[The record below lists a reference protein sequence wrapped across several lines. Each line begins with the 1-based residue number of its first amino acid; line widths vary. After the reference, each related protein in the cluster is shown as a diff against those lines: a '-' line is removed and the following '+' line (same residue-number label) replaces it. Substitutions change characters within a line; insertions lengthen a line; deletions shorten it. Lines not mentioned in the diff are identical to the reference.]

1 MKQETYTTIRN
12 TVKEQFLKKLQE
24 SLDNRLNEDLKK
36 GDSFKLNGMSP
47 QTLAKMIASKY
58 GASPADFVPGKNG
71 TIVYQ
76 PKRTAKPKP
85 QTISKP
91 ENMSVEEYK
100 EKFVIPM
107 NPDLKDLEDEEWRPV
122 PNKGR
127 YFGGEAD
134 YGNYY
139 EISNLGRLRTINLQN
154 AAKSSISCGYDAPT
168 RKAMQFH
175 LNHKSG
181 MNTCPDVKYMV
192 ADAFLGEHDLES
204 NMVVHIDGDYHN
216 NRADNLKWVPRKKKG
231 KEMNIND
238 IVNESINRFLK
249 ESFSSRYQ
257 NAIDTIDYYLN
268 LESEKGHL
276 SEEQLEQLSD
286 VVHWL
291 NRHCGNKQYHISQ
304 WADAGQDLLDKYSSQ
319 YEFDFNPDTF
329 DNYKEEEGDFDELD
343 EKKNNSIEI
352 NPENKGKFTAT
363 KKRTGKSTEELTH
376 SKNPLTR
383 KRAIF
388 AQNAKKWN
396 KKKNTNESTI
406 GRIIREELE
415 NMSADTDTQN
425 ARPKWMDILDAINAA
440 GVNHAP
446 KTQQSQATPKPEP
459 EPIQQQAQQTEPE
472 MPQPKASANEYQIG
486 KYTFNPY
493 THTLI
498 GPNGT
503 VKIRPQYSNILNAL
517 CQNMGEEV
525 ELAKMFDISDDRK
538 MRTAISM
545 MRKLFMDDPNVKIQ
559 YYGGAVQYGG
569 KGKLVVNQEGL
580 NESEEIEDEE
590 NDYFRDFV
598 DVLEQCGWAYY
609 DFQDVQSK
617 STGKTGTRFSLG
629 KNNSKACTAEE
640 LKEHILQTIPQQYVV
655 FGNAQHRYAPE
666 LNKMT
671 VVILDA

>member
-1 MKQETYTTIRN
+1 MP
-12 TVKEQFLKKLQE
+12 
-24 SLDNRLNEDLKK
+24 
-36 GDSFKLNGMSP
+36 P

-58 GASPADFVPGKNG
+58 GVNPADFLVGKNG

-192 ADAFLGEHDLES
+192 ADAFLGEHDLEN

-216 NRADNLKWVPRKKKG
+216 NRADNLKWVHRKKKG
-231 KEMNIND
+231 KEMNINN
-238 IVNESINRFLK
+238 IANETVNRTLR
-249 ESFSSRYQ
+249 ESFETKYE
-257 NAIDTIDYYLN
+257 NAIDTIEYYLN
-268 LESEKGHL
+268 MCSDGHQL
-276 SEEQLEQLSD
+276 SQQQCEQLSNIVD
-286 VVHWL
+286 WL
-291 NRHCGNKQYHISQ
+291 KET
-304 WADAGQDLLDKYSSQ
+304 DAND
-319 YEFDFNPDTF
+319 NPSTPEWI
-329 DNYKEEEGDFDELD
+329 KAAEEILNQCQPQQIQ
-343 EKKNNSIEI
+343 EKSKSGIEI

-363 KKRTGKSTEELTH
+363 MKRTGKSAEELSH

-383 KRAIF
+383 KRAQF
-388 AQNAKKWN
+388 ALNSRKWN
-396 KKKNTNESTI
+396 KKKNANESTI
-406 GRIIREELE
+406 GRIIKEELE
-415 NMSADTDTQN
+415 NMSAYTDTQN

-446 KTQQSQATPKPEP
+446 KTQQSQTAPKPES
-459 EPIQQQAQQTEPE
+459 EPMQQQAQQTEPE
-472 MPQPKASANEYQIG
+472 TQQPKASANEYQIG

-503 VKIRPQYSNILNAL
+503 VRIRPQYSNILNAL

-525 ELAKMFDISDDRK
+525 ELAKMFNITDDRK
-538 MRTAISM
+538 MRVALSM
-545 MRKLFMDDPNVKIQ
+545 MRKLFADDSSVKIQ
-559 YYGGAVQYGG
+559 YYGG

-580 NESEEIEDEE
+580 NESEETEDEG
-590 NDYFRDFV
+590 NDYFGDFV

-609 DFQDVQSK
+609 NFQDVQSK
-617 STGKTGTRFSLG
+617 STGKTGTRFSLD
-629 KNNSKACTAEE
+629 KYNANACTAEE
-640 LKEHILQTIPQQYVV
+640 LKERILQTIPQQYVV
-655 FGNAQHRYAPE
+655 FGNAQHKYAPE

>member
-1 MKQETYTTIRN
+1 MRENKYNTIRN

-24 SLDNRLNEDLKK
+24 SLNNRLNEDLKK
-36 GDSFKLNGMSP
+36 GDSFKLNGMPP

-58 GASPADFVPGKNG
+58 GVNPADFVTGKNG

-76 PKRTAKPKP
+76 PKRTTKPKP

-107 NPDLKDLEDEEWRPV
+107 NPDLKDLENEEWRPV

-192 ADAFLGEHDLES
+192 ADAFLGEHDLEN

-216 NRADNLKWVPRKKKG
+216 NRADNLKWVHRKKKG
-231 KEMNIND
+231 KEMNINN
-238 IVNESINRFLK
+238 IANETVNRTLR
-249 ESFSSRYQ
+249 ESFETKYE
-257 NAIDTIDYYLN
+257 NAIDTIEYYLN
-268 LESEKGHL
+268 MCSDGHQL
-276 SEEQLEQLSD
+276 SQQQCEQLSNIVD
-286 VVHWL
+286 WL
-291 NRHCGNKQYHISQ
+291 KET
-304 WADAGQDLLDKYSSQ
+304 DAND
-319 YEFDFNPDTF
+319 NPSTPEWI
-329 DNYKEEEGDFDELD
+329 KAAEEILNQCQPQQIQ
-343 EKKNNSIEI
+343 EKSKSGIEI

-363 KKRTGKSTEELTH
+363 MKRTGKSAEELSH

-383 KRAIF
+383 KRAQF
-388 AQNAKKWN
+388 ALNSRKWN
-396 KKKNTNESTI
+396 KKKNANESTI
-406 GRIIREELE
+406 GKIIREELE
-415 NMSADTDTQN
+415 NMPADTGTQN
-425 ARPKWMDILDAINAA
+425 TRPKWMDILDTINAA

-446 KTQQSQATPKPEP
+446 KTQQPQATPKPEP
-459 EPIQQQAQQTEPE
+459 EPMQQQAQQTEPE
-472 MPQPKASANEYQIG
+472 PETEQEPVQQPVQQKPLEKEYQIG

-493 THTLI
+493 THTLTS
-498 GPNGT
+498 PNGS
-503 VKIRPQYSNILNAL
+503 VRLRPTYSNILAEL
-517 CQNMGEEV
+517 CRNMGEV
-525 ELAKMFDISDDRK
+525 TDLATIFGITDFRNLRTPISN
-538 MRTAISM
+538 
-545 MRKLFMDDPNVKIQ
+545 MRKLFVEDPNVKID
-559 YYGGAVQYGG
+559 YYNG
-569 KGKLVVNQEGL
+569 KAKIITGNEGL
-580 NESEEIEDEE
+580 NESEETEDEG
-590 NDYFRDFV
+590 NDYFGDFV

-609 DFQDVQSK
+609 NFQDVQSK
-617 STGKTGTRFSLG
+617 STGKTGTRFSLD
-629 KNNSKACTAEE
+629 KYNANACTAEE
-640 LKEHILQTIPQQYVV
+640 LKERILQTIPQQYVV

>member
-1 MKQETYTTIRN
+1 MKQEIYTTIRN
-12 TVKEQFLKKLQE
+12 AVKEQFLKRLQE

-58 GASPADFVPGKNG
+58 GVNPADFVPGKNG

-76 PKRTAKPKP
+76 PKRAAKPKP

-192 ADAFLGEHDLES
+192 ADAFLGEHDLEN

-216 NRADNLKWVPRKKKG
+216 NRSDNLKWVPRKKKG
-231 KEMNIND
+231 KEMNINN
-238 IVNESINRFLK
+238 IVNETISRILK
-249 ESFSSRYQ
+249 ESFETKYE
-257 NAIDTIDYYLN
+257 NAINTIEYYLN
-268 LESEKGHL
+268 MCSDGHQL
-276 SEEQLEQLSD
+276 SNEQVEQLSNIVD
-286 VVHWL
+286 WL
-291 NRHCGNKQYHISQ
+291 KET
-304 WADAGQDLLDKYSSQ
+304 DAND
-319 YEFDFNPDTF
+319 NPSTPEWI
-329 DNYKEEEGDFDELD
+329 KAAEEILNQCQPQQIQ
-343 EKKNNSIEI
+343 EKSKSGIEI

-396 KKKNTNESTI
+396 KKKNANESTI

-415 NMSADTDTQN
+415 NMSADTDIQN
-425 ARPKWMDILDAINAA
+425 ARPKWMDILDAIDAA

-459 EPIQQQAQQTEPE
+459 EPMQQQAQQTEPE
-472 MPQPKASANEYQIG
+472 TQQPKASANECQIG

-503 VKIRPQYSNILNAL
+503 VRIRPQYSNILNAL

-525 ELAKMFDISDDRK
+525 ELAKMFNITDDRK
-538 MRTAISM
+538 MRVALSM
-545 MRKLFMDDPNVKIQ
+545 MRKLFADDSNVKIQ
-559 YYGGAVQYGG
+559 YYGG

-580 NESEEIEDEE
+580 NESEETEDEG
-590 NDYFRDFV
+590 NDYFGDFV
-598 DVLEQCGWAYY
+598 YVLEQCGWAYY
-609 DFQDVQSK
+609 NFQDVQSK
-617 STGKTGTRFSLG
+617 STGKTGTRFSLD
-629 KNNSKACTAEE
+629 KYNANACTAEE
-640 LKEHILQTIPQQYVV
+640 LKERILQTIPQQYVV

-666 LNKMT
+666 LSRMT
-671 VVILDA
+671 VVLLDA

>member
-1 MKQETYTTIRN
+1 
-12 TVKEQFLKKLQE
+12 
-24 SLDNRLNEDLKK
+24 
-36 GDSFKLNGMSP
+36 
-47 QTLAKMIASKY
+47 
-58 GASPADFVPGKNG
+58 
-71 TIVYQ
+71 
-76 PKRTAKPKP
+76 
-85 QTISKP
+85 
-91 ENMSVEEYK
+91 
-100 EKFVIPM
+100 
-107 NPDLKDLEDEEWRPV
+107 LKDLEDEEWRPV

-192 ADAFLGEHDLES
+192 ADAFLGEHDLEN

-216 NRADNLKWVPRKKKG
+216 NRADNLKWVPRKKKE
-231 KEMNIND
+231 KEMNINN
-238 IVNESINRFLK
+238 IANETVNRTLR
-249 ESFSSRYQ
+249 ESFETKYE
-257 NAIDTIDYYLN
+257 NAIDTIEYYLN
-268 LESEKGHL
+268 MCSDGHQL
-276 SEEQLEQLSD
+276 SQQQCEQLSNIVD
-286 VVHWL
+286 WL
-291 NRHCGNKQYHISQ
+291 KET
-304 WADAGQDLLDKYSSQ
+304 DANDNPSTPEWIEAAEELLNQ
-319 YEFDFNPDTF
+319 CQPQQIQ
-329 DNYKEEEGDFDELD
+329 
-343 EKKNNSIEI
+343 EKLKSGIEI

-363 KKRTGKSTEELTH
+363 MKRTGKSAEELSH

-383 KRAIF
+383 KRAQF
-388 AQNAKKWN
+388 ALNSRKWN
-396 KKKNTNESTI
+396 KKKNANESTI
-406 GRIIREELE
+406 GRIIKEELE
-415 NMSADTDTQN
+415 NMSAYTDTQN

-446 KTQQSQATPKPEP
+446 KTQQSQTAPKPES
-459 EPIQQQAQQTEPE
+459 EPMQQQVQQTEPE
-472 MPQPKASANEYQIG
+472 TQQPKASANEYQIG

-503 VKIRPQYSNILNAL
+503 VRIRPQYSNILNAL

-525 ELAKMFDISDDRK
+525 ELAKMFNITDDRK
-538 MRTAISM
+538 MRVALSM
-545 MRKLFMDDPNVKIQ
+545 MRKLFADDSNVKIQ
-559 YYGGAVQYGG
+559 YYGG

-580 NESEEIEDEE
+580 NESEETEDEG
-590 NDYFRDFV
+590 NDYFGDFV

-609 DFQDVQSK
+609 NFQDVQSK
-617 STGKTGTRFSLG
+617 STGKTGTRFSLD
-629 KNNSKACTAEE
+629 KYKPNACTAEE
-640 LKEHILQTIPQQYVV
+640 LKERILQTIPQQYVV
-655 FGNAQHRYAPE
+655 FGNAQHKYAPE

>member
-1 MKQETYTTIRN
+1 MKQNTYTTIRN

-24 SLDNRLNEDLKK
+24 SLNDRLNEDLKK
-36 GDSFKLNGMSP
+36 GDSFKLNDMSP

-58 GASPADFVPGKNG
+58 GANPADFVPGKNG

-192 ADAFLGEHDLES
+192 ADAFLGEHDLEN

-231 KEMNIND
+231 KEMNISN
-238 IVNESINRFLK
+238 IVNETINRMLR
-249 ESFSSRYQ
+249 ESFETKYE
-257 NAIDTIDYYLN
+257 NAIDTIEYYLN
-268 LESEKGHL
+268 MCSDGHQL
-276 SEEQLEQLSD
+276 SQQQCEQLSNIVD
-286 VVHWL
+286 WL
-291 NRHCGNKQYHISQ
+291 KET
-304 WADAGQDLLDKYSSQ
+304 DAND
-319 YEFDFNPDTF
+319 NPSTPEWIEAA
-329 DNYKEEEGDFDELD
+329 EEILNECQPQQIQ
-343 EKKNNSIEI
+343 EKSNSGIEI

-388 AQNAKKWN
+388 AQNVKKWN
-396 KKKNTNESTI
+396 KKKNANESTI
-406 GRIIREELE
+406 GRIIKEELE

-446 KTQQSQATPKPEP
+446 KTAQQPQPQAQPEQ
-459 EPIQQQAQQTEPE
+459 EPTQQQVQQTEPE
-472 MPQPKASANEYQIG
+472 TQQPKASANEYQIG

-503 VKIRPQYSNILNAL
+503 VRIRPQYSNILNAL

-525 ELAKMFDISDDRK
+525 ELAKMFNITDDRK
-538 MRTAISM
+538 MRVALSM
-545 MRKLFMDDPNVKIQ
+545 MRKLFADDSSVKIQ
-559 YYGGAVQYGG
+559 YYGG

-580 NESEEIEDEE
+580 NESEETEGEG
-590 NDYFRDFV
+590 NDYFGDFV

-609 DFQDVQSK
+609 NFQDVQSK
-617 STGKTGTRFSLG
+617 STGKTGTRFSLD
-629 KNNSKACTAEE
+629 KYNANACTAEE
-640 LKEHILQTIPQQYVV
+640 LKERILQTIPQQYVV

>member
-1 MKQETYTTIRN
+1 MDENTHTTIRN
-12 TVKEQFLKKLQE
+12 TAKKQFLKKLQE
-24 SLDNRLNEDLKK
+24 SLKSRLNEELKK
-36 GDSFKLNGMSP
+36 GDIFNLNGMSP

-58 GASPADFVPGKNG
+58 GASPADFVQGKNG

-91 ENMSVEEYK
+91 EDMSVEEYK

-154 AAKSSISCGYDAPT
+154 AAKSTISCGYDAPT

-192 ADAFLGEHDLES
+192 ADAFLGEHELEN

-231 KEMNIND
+231 KEMNISN
-238 IVNESINRFLK
+238 IVNETINRMLR
-249 ESFSSRYQ
+249 ESFETKYE
-257 NAIDTIDYYLN
+257 NAIDTIEYYLN
-268 LESEKGHL
+268 MCSDGHQL
-276 SEEQLEQLSD
+276 SQQQCEQLSSIVD
-286 VVHWL
+286 WL
-291 NRHCGNKQYHISQ
+291 KET
-304 WADAGQDLLDKYSSQ
+304 DANDNPSTPEWIEAAEELLNQ
-319 YEFDFNPDTF
+319 CQPQQIQ
-329 DNYKEEEGDFDELD
+329 
-343 EKKNNSIEI
+343 EKSKSGIEI

-388 AQNAKKWN
+388 AQNVKKWN
-396 KKKNTNESTI
+396 KKKNANESTI
-406 GRIIREELE
+406 GKIIREELE

-459 EPIQQQAQQTEPE
+459 EPMHQQAQQTEPE
-472 MPQPKASANEYQIG
+472 TPQPKASANEYQIG
-486 KYTFNPY
+486 SYIFNPY
-493 THTLI
+493 THTLT
-498 GPNGT
+498 GSNGSLR
-503 VKIRPQYSNILNAL
+503 IRPQYSNILNAL

-525 ELAKMFDISDDRK
+525 ELAKMFNITDDRK
-538 MRTAISM
+538 MRVALSM
-545 MRKLFMDDPNVKIQ
+545 MRKLFADDSNVKIQ
-559 YYGGAVQYGG
+559 YYGG

-580 NESEEIEDEE
+580 NESEETEDEG
-590 NDYFRDFV
+590 NDYFGDFV
-598 DVLEQCGWAYY
+598 DILEQCGWAYY
-609 DFQDVQSK
+609 NFQDVQSK
-617 STGKTGTRFSLG
+617 PTGKTGTRFSLD
-629 KNNSKACTAEE
+629 KYNTNACTAEE
-640 LKEHILQTIPQQYVV
+640 LKERILQTIPQQYVV

-666 LNKMT
+666 LNRMT

>member
-1 MKQETYTTIRN
+1 MRENTYNAIRN
-12 TVKEQFLKKLQE
+12 VVKKQFLKKLQE

-36 GDSFKLNGMSP
+36 GDSFKLNGMPP

-58 GASPADFVPGKNG
+58 GVNPADFVQGKNG

-107 NPDLKDLEDEEWRPV
+107 NPDLKDLENEEWRPV

-192 ADAFLGEHDLES
+192 ADAFLGEHDLEN

-231 KEMNIND
+231 KEMNINN
-238 IVNESINRFLK
+238 IVNETINRMLR
-249 ESFSSRYQ
+249 ESS
-257 NAIDTIDYYLN
+257 
-268 LESEKGHL
+268 
-276 SEEQLEQLSD
+276 
-286 VVHWL
+286 
-291 NRHCGNKQYHISQ
+291 
-304 WADAGQDLLDKYSSQ
+304 
-319 YEFDFNPDTF
+319 
-329 DNYKEEEGDFDELD
+329 ELD
-343 EKKNNSIEI
+343 EKKNNGIEI

-388 AQNAKKWN
+388 AQNVKKWN
-396 KKKNTNESTI
+396 KKKNANESTI

-446 KTQQSQATPKPEP
+446 KTAQQPQPQAQPEQ
-459 EPIQQQAQQTEPE
+459 EPTQQQVQQTEPKT
-472 MPQPKASANEYQIG
+472 PQPKASANEYQIG

-503 VKIRPQYSNILNAL
+503 VRIRPQYSNILNAL

-525 ELAKMFDISDDRK
+525 ELAKMFNITDDRK
-538 MRTAISM
+538 MRVALSM
-545 MRKLFMDDPNVKIQ
+545 MRKLFADDSSVKIQ
-559 YYGGAVQYGG
+559 YYGG

-580 NESEEIEDEE
+580 NESEETEDEG
-590 NDYFRDFV
+590 NDYFSDFV

-609 DFQDVQSK
+609 NFQDVQSK
-617 STGKTGTRFSLG
+617 STGKTGTRFSLD
-629 KNNSKACTAEE
+629 KYNANACTAEE
-640 LKEHILQTIPQQYVV
+640 LKERILQTIPQQYVV

>member
-1 MKQETYTTIRN
+1 MKQETYTIIRN

-24 SLDNRLNEDLKK
+24 SLNSRLNEDLKK

-58 GASPADFVPGKNG
+58 GANPADFVQGKNG

-154 AAKSSISCGYDAPT
+154 AAKSTISCGYDAPT

-192 ADAFLGEHDLES
+192 ADAFLGEHDLEN

-238 IVNESINRFLK
+238 IVSESINRILK
-249 ESFSSRYQ
+249 ESFDTKYE
-257 NAIDTIDYYLN
+257 NAIDTIEYYLN
-268 LESEKGHL
+268 MCSDGHQL
-276 SEEQLEQLSD
+276 SQQQCEQLSSIVD
-286 VVHWL
+286 WL
-291 NRHCGNKQYHISQ
+291 KET
-304 WADAGQDLLDKYSSQ
+304 DAND
-319 YEFDFNPDTF
+319 NPSTPEWIEAA
-329 DNYKEEEGDFDELD
+329 EEILNQCQQRQLD
-343 EKKNNSIEI
+343 EKKSKSGIEI

-363 KKRTGKSTEELTH
+363 MKRTGKSAEELSH

-383 KRAIF
+383 KRAQF
-388 AQNAKKWN
+388 ALNSRKWN
-396 KKKNTNESTI
+396 KKKNANESTI

-415 NMSADTDTQN
+415 NMSAETDTQN

-446 KTQQSQATPKPEP
+446 KAQQPQAMPKPESGP
-459 EPIQQQAQQTEPE
+459 MQQQRQQTEPE
-472 MPQPKASANEYQIG
+472 TLQQKASANEYQIG

-503 VKIRPQYSNILNAL
+503 VRIRPQYSNILNAL

-580 NESEEIEDEE
+580 NESEEPDEAI
-590 NDYFRDFV
+590 DYFGDFV

-617 STGKTGTRFSLG
+617 STGKTGTRFLLD
-629 KNNSKACTAEE
+629 KYNTNACTAEE
-640 LKEHILQTIPQQYVV
+640 LKKCILQTIPQQYVV
-655 FGNAQHRYAPE
+655 FNNAQHRYAPE

>member
-1 MKQETYTTIRN
+1 MTQNTYTTIRN

-24 SLDNRLNEDLKK
+24 SLNDRLNEDLKK

-47 QTLAKMIASKY
+47 QTLSKMIASKY
-58 GASPADFVPGKNG
+58 GVNPTDFVAGKNG

-91 ENMSVEEYK
+91 ESMSVEEYK

-107 NPDLKDLEDEEWRPV
+107 NPDLKDLADEEWRPV

-192 ADAFLGEHDLES
+192 ADAFLGEHDLEN

-231 KEMNIND
+231 KEMNINN
-238 IVNESINRFLK
+238 IVNETINRMLR
-249 ESFSSRYQ
+249 ESFETKYE
-257 NAIDTIDYYLN
+257 NAIDTIEYYLN
-268 LESEKGHL
+268 MCSDGHQL
-276 SEEQLEQLSD
+276 SQQQCEQLSSIVD
-286 VVHWL
+286 WL
-291 NRHCGNKQYHISQ
+291 KET
-304 WADAGQDLLDKYSSQ
+304 DA
-319 YEFDFNPDTF
+319 N
-329 DNYKEEEGDFDELD
+329 DNLSTPEWIEAAEEILNQCQPQQIQ
-343 EKKNNSIEI
+343 EKSNSGIEI

-396 KKKNTNESTI
+396 KKKNANESTI

-425 ARPKWMDILDAINAA
+425 ARPKWMDILDVINAA

-446 KTQQSQATPKPEP
+446 KVQQQPQTTTKPESEPMQQQTQQQEP
-459 EPIQQQAQQTEPE
+459 ETQQT
-472 MPQPKASANEYQIG
+472 KASANEYQIG
-486 KYTFNPY
+486 SYTFNPY
-493 THTLI
+493 THTLA
-498 GPNGT
+498 GSNGSFR
-503 VKIRPQYSNILNAL
+503 IRPQYSNILNAL

-525 ELAKMFDISDDRK
+525 ELAKMFNITDDRK
-538 MRTAISM
+538 MRVALSN
-545 MRKLFMDDPNVKIQ
+545 MRKLFASDPNVKIS
-559 YYGGAVQYGG
+559 YYGG

-580 NESEEIEDEE
+580 NESEEIEDEG
-590 NDYFRDFV
+590 NDYFGDFV

-609 DFQDVQSK
+609 DFQDVQNK
-617 STGKTGTRFSLG
+617 STGKTGTRFSLD
-629 KNNSKACTAEE
+629 KYNTNACTAEE
-640 LKEHILQTIPQQYVV
+640 LKKRILQTIPQQYVV

>member
-1 MKQETYTTIRN
+1 MRENIYNTIRN

-24 SLDNRLNEDLKK
+24 SLNNRLNEGLKK
-36 GDSFKLNGMSP
+36 GDSFKLNGMPP

-58 GASPADFVPGKNG
+58 GVNPADFVAGKNG

-76 PKRTAKPKP
+76 PKHTAKPKP

-107 NPDLKDLEDEEWRPV
+107 NPNLKDLEDEEWRPV

-192 ADAFLGEHDLES
+192 ADAFLGEHDLEN

-231 KEMNIND
+231 KEMNINN
-238 IVNESINRFLK
+238 IANETVNRTLR
-249 ESFSSRYQ
+249 ESFETKYG
-257 NAIDTIDYYLN
+257 NAIDTIEYYLN
-268 LESEKGHL
+268 MCSDGHQL
-276 SEEQLEQLSD
+276 SQQQYEQLSNI
-286 VVHWL
+286 VNWL
-291 NRHCGNKQYHISQ
+291 KETDANDNPSTPEWIEAAENLLNQCQQSQ
-304 WADAGQDLLDKYSSQ
+304 I
-319 YEFDFNPDTF
+319 
-329 DNYKEEEGDFDELD
+329 D
-343 EKKNNSIEI
+343 EKKSKSGIEI
-352 NPENKGKFTAT
+352 NPENKGKFTT
-363 KKRTGKSTEELTH
+363 TMKRTGKSAEELSH

-383 KRAIF
+383 KRAQF
-388 AQNAKKWN
+388 ALNSRKWN
-396 KKKNTNESTI
+396 KKKNANESTI
-406 GRIIREELE
+406 GGIIREELE

-446 KTQQSQATPKPEP
+446 KTAQQPQPQAQPEQ
-459 EPIQQQAQQTEPE
+459 EPTQQQAQQTEPE
-472 MPQPKASANEYQIG
+472 TQQPKASANEYQIG

-498 GPNGT
+498 SPNGT
-503 VKIRPQYSNILNAL
+503 IRIRPQYSNILNAL

-525 ELAKMFDISDDRK
+525 ELAKMFNITDDRK
-538 MRTAISM
+538 MRVALSM
-545 MRKLFMDDPNVKIQ
+545 MRKLFADDSSVKIQ
-559 YYGGAVQYGG
+559 YYGG
-569 KGKLVVNQEGL
+569 KGKLVANQEGL
-580 NESEEIEDEE
+580 NESEETEDEG
-590 NDYFRDFV
+590 NDYFGDFV

-609 DFQDVQSK
+609 NFQDVQSK
-617 STGKTGTRFSLG
+617 STGKTGTRFSLD
-629 KNNSKACTAEE
+629 KYNANACTAEE
-640 LKEHILQTIPQQYVV
+640 LKERILQTIPQQYVV